1 MPAKDK
7 EQNMVGNFT
16 FQAPSNIL
24 FEPGACRKMG
34 ELAARYDARR
44 VMLVTDKG
52 VRAAGLTKDAEAS
65 LAAAKIDVSV
75 FEDVVADPPSHV
87 VEAAVAACR
96 ADEINLVLSIGGG
109 SALDT
114 AKLVA
119 YLAKTPDRL
128 DDIYGVGLAK
138 GKRLPLLL
146 VPTTAGTGSEV
157 TPISIVTTPTTEK
170 KGVVAPVL
178 IPDWAILDP
187 ELTLGLPSAVTAAT
201 GIDAMVHA
209 IEAFTSRHR
218 KNPISDQLARQ
229 ALGLLSAN
237 VRRVCENGRDLEA
250 RSQML
255 LGSMLAGM
263 AFANAPVAAVHAL
276 AYPIGAIFHVPHG
289 LSNALVLTQVLRF
302 NLPEAE
308 ALYAEL
314 APIVDPRT
322 EGLSVSQKAR
332 LFVDAVAAI
341 CRDCKVPPSLADV
354 GIGAGDLKKLAE
366 DAMKQ
371 TRLLVNNP
379 REVKFEDA
387 LAIYTEAFGNR
398 AAA

>member
-1 MPAKDK
+1 VKA
-7 EQNMVGNFT
+7 FT
-16 FQAPSNIL
+16 FQAPPNIL
-24 FEPGACRKMG
+24 FEAGASSK
-34 ELAARYDARR
+34 LAETVAGYGVQR
-44 VMLVTDKG
+44 VLLVTDKG
-52 VRAAGLTKDAEAS
+52 VRNAGLTKGAEAS
-65 LAAAKIDVSV
+65 LAKNGCTLTV
-75 FEDVVADPPSHV
+75 FDEVEADPPSHII
-87 VEAAVAACR
+87 ERAVALCR
-96 ADEINLVLSIGGG
+96 DNRIQLVASIGGG

-138 GKRLPLLL
+138 EERLPLLL

-170 KGVVAPVL
+170 KGVVSPRL
-178 IPDWAILDP
+178 LPDWAILDP
-187 ELTLGLPSAVTAAT
+187 ELTLGLPSHVTAAT

-209 IEAFTSRHR
+209 IEAYTSKHK
-218 KNPISDQLARQ
+218 KNPMSDQLARQ
-229 ALGLLSAN
+229 ALSLLSAN
-237 VRRVCENGRDLEA
+237 VRTVCADGSNLEA

-302 NLPEAE
+302 NLPDAE
-308 ALYAEL
+308 PFYAEL
-314 APIVDPRT
+314 APIVEPRT

-332 LFVDAVAAI
+332 LFVDAMAAI
-341 CRDCKVPPSLADV
+341 CRDCKVPASLADV
-354 GIGAGDLKKLAE
+354 GIKAGDLRKLAE

-379 REVKFEDA
+379 REVRYDDA

>member
-1 MPAKDK
+1 MNP
-7 EQNMVGNFT
+7 FT
-16 FQAPSNIL
+16 FQSPANIL
-24 FEPGACRKMG
+24 FEAGASRKIAERVQG
-34 ELAARYDARR
+34 YGARH
-44 VMLVTDKG
+44 VLLVTDKG
-52 VRAAGLTKDAEAS
+52 VRGAGLTRDAEAG
-65 LAAAKIDVSV
+65 LAAAGIALTV
-75 FEDVVADPPSHV
+75 FEDVVADPPSHII
-87 VEAAVAACR
+87 ETAAELCR
-96 ADEINLVLSIGGG
+96 KQGVDVVLSIGGG

-128 DDIYGVGLAK
+128 DDIYGVGLAT
-138 GKRLPLLL
+138 GERLPLLL

-157 TPISIVTTPTTEK
+157 TPIAIVTTPTTEK
-170 KGVVAPVL
+170 KGVVSPRL

-187 ELTLGLPSAVTAAT
+187 ELTLGLPAHVTAAT

-209 IEAFTSRHR
+209 IEAYTSRIK
-218 KNPISDQLARQ
+218 KNPMSDQLALK
-229 ALGLLSAN
+229 ALELLSRN
-237 VRRVCENGRDLEA
+237 IRTVCSNGRDLEA

-289 LSNALVLTQVLRF
+289 LSNALVLPHVLAF
-302 NLPEAE
+302 NRPAAE

-314 APIVDPRT
+314 ADVVKPGHRARSSAEAADVFIAEIVA
-322 EGLSVSQKAR
+322 L
-332 LFVDAVAAI
+332 
-341 CRDCKVPPSLADV
+341 CRDCQVPDTLAAV
-354 GIGAGDLKKLAE
+354 GIAEKDLPRLAE

-379 REVKFEDA
+379 RELDYQQTFEIYRSA
-387 LAIYTEAFGNR
+387 LAGRGEA
-398 AAA
+398 A